1 MPATKLELPGQISD
15 FLARPLHAVVGT
27 TNPDGSAHQA
37 VVWYMVEE
45 DGSVLVNSAEGRRWP
60 ANLERDPRISLVVV
74 EGGDFVALKGSVTVD
89 EDQDRTHEDINR
101 LARRYE
107 GDDET
112 KLEERRQAFEEHVRI
127 TFRFVPNGYYTSLE
141 E

>member
-1 MPATKLELPGQISD
+1 MPATKLELPEAVSA
-15 FLARPLHAVVGT
+15 FLDKPLHAVVGT

-37 VVWYMVEE
+37 VVWFMVEE
-45 DGSVLVNSAEGRRWP
+45 DGSVMVNSAEGRRWP

-74 EGGDFVALKGSVTVD
+74 EGEHFVALKGNVTVD
-89 EDQDRTHEDINR
+89 DDQDRAQADINK

-107 GDDET
+107 GDDEA
-112 KLEERRQAFEEHVRI
+112 KLEERRKAFEEHVRI